1 MSEAGCSFWNE
12 SYPGACPARIRFFP
26 VEKTMNKT
34 IVVLAFFAAAL
45 LAGYYLQSLNTP
57 APAKPSKDV
66 ADEDTEAKEK
76 FSQRQ
81 VGMPLDMQNA
91 EGVTGY
97 AAASPILGS
106 EPKPVSAKPYEMA
119 NDQELFQFEDNKI
132 GPECCPSPFSTDLGC
147 VCLTDKQIKDFNKRG
162 GNRA

>member
-1 MSEAGCSFWNE
+1 MVNDVGGSAH
-12 SYPGACPARIRFFP
+12 ARIRFFP

-34 IVVLAFFAAAL
+34 LVVLAFFVAAAL
-45 LAGYYLQSLNTP
+45 AGYFLTLPP
-57 APAKPSKDV
+57 AVKPSKDV
-66 ADEDTEAKEK
+66 DAEAPEKEK
-76 FSQRQ
+76 FSQRE

-91 EGVTGY
+91 EGVSGY

-119 NDQELFQFEDNKI
+119 NDQELFQFADNKI
-132 GPECCPSPFSTDLGC
+132 GADCCPSPFSTDLGC
-147 VCLTDKQIKDFNKRG
+147 VCLTDKQIKEFNSRG

>member
-1 MSEAGCSFWNE
+1 
-12 SYPGACPARIRFFP
+12 
-26 VEKTMNKT
+26 MNKT
-34 IVVLAFFAAAL
+34 IVVVAFFAAAL
-45 LAGYYLQSLNTP
+45 LAGYFFQSMSVP

-66 ADEDTEAKEK
+66 DSESPAKET
-76 FSQRQ
+76 FAQRQ

-106 EPKPVSAKPYEMA
+106 EPKPVSVKPYEMA
-119 NDQELFQFEDNKI
+119 NDQELFQFDGNKI
-132 GPECCPSPFSTDLGC
+132 GAECCPSPFSTDRGC
-147 VCLTDKQIKDFNKRG
+147 VCLTDAQLKEFSKRG

>member
-1 MSEAGCSFWNE
+1 
-12 SYPGACPARIRFFP
+12 

-45 LAGYYLQSLNTP
+45 FAGYLFRTMSVP
-57 APAKPSKDV
+57 APAKPSKDID
-66 ADEDTEAKEK
+66 ADSEPIKKKET
-76 FSQRQ
+76 FAQRQ

-106 EPKPVSAKPYEMA
+106 EPKPVSVKPYEMA
-119 NDQELFQFEDNKI
+119 NDQELFQFDGNKI
-132 GPECCPSPFSTDLGC
+132 GAECCPSPFSTDRGC
-147 VCLTDKQIKDFNKRG
+147 VCLTDAQLKEFSKRG